1 MAALKSE
8 VRRESGL
15 SYVDA
20 HLHLADSAFVGR
32 IEQALDNAG
41 QNNVAYLLSNGM
53 DYDTSIQT
61 IALAKLYPGKVLA
74 AIGVHPWTATNSMD
88 CRLERFEQLIQE
100 NLDTVKAI
108 GEIGLDG
115 KYTQDEALKSRQK
128 DVFRF
133 FLRLAQQH
141 QLPVVVHS
149 RQAVDE
155 TLEVLSEF
163 DLCKVLLHWYDGPSG
178 KLKLIEER
186 GYLISIGPAVFYSRS
201 ISEIAQNAALDM
213 ILTETDA
220 PVKYTGPFE
229 DRLTQPSFVVEVIDR
244 LAEIKAIS
252 TEAMREVVWRNFLE
266 LLPSV
271 GR

>member
-1 MAALKSE
+1 
-8 VRRESGL
+8 
-15 SYVDA
+15 
-20 HLHLADSAFVGR
+20 
-32 IEQALDNAG
+32 
-41 QNNVAYLLSNGM
+41 M
-53 DYDTSIQT
+53 DYDTSTQT
-61 IALAKLYPGKVLA
+61 IALATLYPAKVLA
-74 AIGVHPWTATNSMD
+74 AIGVHPWTATNSTD
-88 CRLERFEQLIQE
+88 YRLDRFEQLIQE
-100 NLDTVKAI
+100 NQDKVKAI

-115 KYTQDEALKSRQK
+115 KYTQDEKLKSRQK

-133 FLRLAQQH
+133 FLALAERRR
-141 QLPVVVHS
+141 LPVVVHS

-155 TLEVLSEF
+155 VLEVLSEF
-163 DLCKVLLHWYDGPSG
+163 NLPKVLLHWYDGPSE

-186 GYLISIGPAVFYSRS
+186 GYLISIGPAVFYSRR

-220 PVKYTGPFE
+220 PVKYRGPFE
-229 DRLTQPSFVVEVIDR
+229 DRLTHPSFVVEVVRR

-252 TEAMREVVWRNFLE
+252 TEVMREAGWRNFLD

>member
-1 MAALKSE
+1 M
-8 VRRESGL
+8 
-15 SYVDA
+15 
-20 HLHLADSAFVGR
+20 HLADSAYVGR
-32 IEQALDNAG
+32 IEQAIADAG
-41 QNNVAYLLSNGM
+41 QNNVAYLLSNAM
-53 DYDTSIQT
+53 DYDTSTQT
-61 IALAKLYPGKVLA
+61 IALAKLYPAKVLA
-74 AIGVHPWTATNSMD
+74 AIGVHPWTATSSTD
-88 CRLERFEQLIQE
+88 YHLDRFEQLIQE

-115 KYTQDEALKSRQK
+115 KYTQNEALKSRQK

-133 FLRLAQQH
+133 FLTLAEKR
-141 QLPVVVHS
+141 QLPVMVHS

-163 DLCKVLLHWYDGPSG
+163 DLPKVLLHWYDGPSD

-186 GYLISIGPAVFYSRS
+186 GYLISIGPAVLYSRR
-201 ISEIAQNAALDM
+201 INEIAQNAALDM

-220 PVKYTGPFE
+220 PVKYRGPFE
-229 DRLTQPSFVVEVIDR
+229 DRLTQPSFVVEVVRR

-252 TEAMREVVWRNFLE
+252 TEAMREGVWRNFLE